1 MRAPSDLPRRPR
13 RLTRGRI
20 WIIVAVVALFVLI
33 TSLRSIAGFYTDYLW
48 FKELHFSGVFTSILG
63 VKIGLAVV
71 FTGLFFLLM
80 WSNLTVADRLAPR
93 FRPIGP
99 EDELVQRYRE
109 FVGPHAGKV
118 RVGVSLLIA
127 LFAGLGTRSQWNN
140 WILFR
145 NGASFGAKDAQFHK
159 DLGFFVFQLPFIK
172 FVVNW
177 FFVAIIITAVVTI
190 LAHYL
195 NGGIRLQAQ
204 GQRVTPQ
211 VKAHISVLLGALALV
226 KAISYWFER
235 YELDLSKSHVVN
247 GATYTSVHADL
258 PAKSLLIL
266 IAIVAA
272 GLFIYNIF
280 RKGWFLPGI
289 AVALW
294 GLVWILVGAVY
305 PAIIQGV
312 TVKPSELA
320 KERVY
325 IGRNIA
331 ATRSAFGLGNI
342 NVVPYNYVPNLTPQ
356 DLDPNGPNAAT
367 ISNIRLWD
375 PKFVGDTYTK
385 EQEIRQYYRFNA
397 LGVDRYN
404 FNGQT
409 TETLSAV
416 RELNPSDLPS
426 SSWVNTHLAFT
437 HGEGAVLSPVN
448 AATADGKPVF
458 AIQDVPPSTTSGS
471 GAPTLNQPAVYYGL
485 NVPGYAVVNTQQH
498 EIDYQRPDGTNVETR
513 YSGTGGVPIGGRL
526 SFRRIALALRF
537 GDPNMLLSGLLNSSS
552 RAMYV
557 RSIGDRVRKA
567 APFLKYD
574 ADPYPVLSGNHI
586 VWVQDAYTVT
596 SRYPYSQG
604 ANLDRVDPSSGLSSG
619 FNYVR
624 NSVKAVIDAYD
635 GSVKFYAMDQTD
647 PILRTYEKA
656 FPQLFTPKTE
666 MPSDLQQHLR
676 YPEDLFMVQT
686 NMYGRY
692 HITDPDGFYSAGDAW
707 AISQDPGSG
716 SPTAIQQTQTT
727 NAQGQIIS
735 TRRARMDP
743 EYLLLHMPDD
753 KGQGVSFVQLQPF
766 VAASNSDKQQNLTA
780 FMTAESD
787 LDNYGKLTVF
797 TTPRGAP
804 IDGPALIN
812 ATISASPGI
821 SEEISLLN
829 QNGSSV
835 KLGNVLVIPVNDSL
849 LYVQPLYVQSAQNPV
864 PELRKVIVVNG
875 NQAAMQDTLAA
886 ALKALVPGSNV
897 QTQEQNPAGPSGT
910 TPTTQPGQPGTTTP
924 TTQPPAGLAALVS
937 QELQDFANAQ
947 AALQRGDL
955 ATYQKDINAAND
967 IAKQLGAKVNATP
980 PTTAGG
986 GATTT
991 TAPPSPTTTGPPGQ
1005 STTTVT
1011 G

>member
-1 MRAPSDLPRRPR
+1 
-13 RLTRGRI
+13 
-20 WIIVAVVALFVLI
+20 VVALFVLI

-48 FKELHFSGVFTSILG
+48 FKELHFSGVFTNILG
-63 VKIGLAVV
+63 VKIMLALV

-93 FRPIGP
+93 FRPVGP

-127 LFAGLGTRSQWNN
+127 LFAGLGTRAQWNN

-145 NGASFGAKDAQFHK
+145 HGSSFGAKDAQFHK
-159 DLGFFVFQLPFIK
+159 DIGFFVFQLPFIK

-177 FFVAIIITAVVTI
+177 WFVAIVITAVVTI
-190 LAHYL
+190 IAHYL
-195 NGGIRLQAQ
+195 NGGIRLQSPS
-204 GQRVTPQ
+204 QRVTPQ

-226 KAISYWFER
+226 KAVSYWFER
-235 YELDLSKSHVVN
+235 YELDLSRSHVVN

-305 PAIIQGV
+305 PAIIQSV

-320 KERVY
+320 KERTY
-325 IGRNIA
+325 IARNIA
-331 ATRSAFGLGNI
+331 ATRTAFGLT
-342 NVVPYNYVPNLTPQ
+342 NVNMVPYNYTPS
-356 DLDPNGPNAAT
+356 LSPSSLSPIGPNAAT

-385 EQEIRQYYRFNA
+385 EQEIRQYYRFTT
-397 LGVDRYN
+397 LGIDRYN
-404 FNGQT
+404 LNGKP
-409 TETLSAV
+409 TETLAAV

-437 HGEGAVLSPVN
+437 HGYGGVLSAVN
-448 AATADGKPVF
+448 AATTDGKPVF
-458 AIQDVPPSTTSGS
+458 DVQDVPPSTSAGT
-471 GAPTLNQPAVYYGL
+471 GAPTLGQPAVYYGL
-485 NVPGYAVVNTQQH
+485 DVGGYAVVNTQQH
-498 EIDYQRPDGTNVETR
+498 EIDYQRADGTNAETR
-513 YSGTGGVPIGGRL
+513 YAGTGGVPVGSRL
-526 SFRRIALALRF
+526 SFRRIAFALRF
-537 GDPNMLLSGLLNSSS
+537 GDPNMVLSGLLNSNS
-552 RAMYV
+552 RAMYI

-574 ADPYPVLSGNHI
+574 VDPYPVLLNNRI
-586 VWVQDAYTVT
+586 VWIQDAYTVT
-596 SRYPYSQG
+596 SRYPYSQS
-604 ANLDRVDPSSGLSSG
+604 ANLDRVDPASGLSTG

-624 NSVKAVIDAYD
+624 NSVKAVIDGYD
-635 GSVKFYAMDQTD
+635 GSVTFYAMDQTD
-647 PILRTYEKA
+647 PILRTYVKA
-656 FPQLFTPKTE
+656 FPHLFTPGQD
-666 MPSDLQQHLR
+666 MPQDLRAHLR
-676 YPEDLFMVQT
+676 YPEDLFRVQT

-716 SPTAIQQTQTT
+716 SPTAISQTQTT
-727 NAQGQIIS
+727 NAQGQIIA

-743 EYLLLHMPDD
+743 AYLLLHMPNDPSS
-753 KGQGVSFVQLQPF
+753 GVSFVVLQPF
-766 VAASNSDKQQNLTA
+766 VAASNSDKQQNFTA

-787 LDNYGKLTVF
+787 PGSYGKLTVF

-804 IDGPALIN
+804 IDGPALVN
-812 ATISASPGI
+812 ATIAASPDI
-821 SEEISLLN
+821 SSQISLLN
-829 QNGSSV
+829 QQGSSV
-835 KLGNVLVIPVNDSL
+835 KLGNVLVIPIDNSF

-875 NQAAMQDTLAA
+875 GQAKMEDTLSA
-886 ALKALVPGSNV
+886 ALQALVPGASV
-897 QTQEQNPAGPSGT
+897 STQEQNTSGPSAATAGPTTGPSGSNA
-910 TPTTQPGQPGTTTP
+910 TTTA
-924 TTQPPAGLAALVS
+924 PAGLAALVN
-937 QELQDFANAQ
+937 QELGDFSDAQ
-947 AALQRGDL
+947 AALQKGDL
-955 ATYQKDINAAND
+955 GTYQKDVDAANA
-967 IAKQLGAKVNATP
+967 IAKQINQQLKATAP
-980 PTTAGG
+980 APAPTGG

-991 TAPPSPTTTGPPGQ
+991 TTPPPSTSTSVPPTT
-1005 STTTVT
+1005 STT
-1011 G
+1011 GNA

>member
-1 MRAPSDLPRRPR
+1 
-13 RLTRGRI
+13 
-20 WIIVAVVALFVLI
+20 VVALFVLI

-48 FKELHFSGVFTSILG
+48 FKELHFSGVFTNILG
-63 VKIGLAVV
+63 IKIMLAVV

-127 LFAGLGTRSQWNN
+127 LFAGLGTRAQWNN

-145 NGASFGAKDAQFHK
+145 NGASFGGKDAQFHK
-159 DLGFFVFQLPFIK
+159 DIGFFVFQLPFIK

-177 FFVAIIITAVVTI
+177 FFVAIVITAVVTI
-190 LAHYL
+190 IAHYL
-195 NGGIRLQAQ
+195 NGGIRLQSPT
-204 GQRVTPQ
+204 QRVTPQ

-226 KAISYWFER
+226 KAVSYWFER
-235 YELDLSKSHVVN
+235 YELDLSRSHVVN

-305 PAIIQGV
+305 PAIIQSV

-320 KERVY
+320 KERTY
-325 IGRNIA
+325 IARNIA
-331 ATRSAFGLGNI
+331 ATRSAFGLTDVNT
-342 NVVPYNYVPNLTPQ
+342 VPYNYVPNLSASSLSPT
-356 DLDPNGPNAAT
+356 GPNAST
-367 ISNIRLWD
+367 IANIRLWD

-385 EQEIRQYYRFNA
+385 EQEIRQYYRFTS
-397 LGVDRYN
+397 LGIDRYN
-404 FNGQT
+404 LNGKP
-409 TETLSAV
+409 TETLAAV

-437 HGEGAVLSPVN
+437 HGYGGVLSPVN
-448 AATADGKPVF
+448 AATTDGKPVF
-458 AIQDVPPSTTSGS
+458 NVQDVPPVTTADT
-471 GAPTLNQPAVYYGL
+471 GAPTLGQPAVYYGL
-485 NVPGYAVVNTQQH
+485 NVGGYAVVNTQQH
-498 EIDYQRPDGTNVETR
+498 EIDYQRLDTGQNVEKP
-513 YSGTGGVPIGGRL
+513 YAGTGGVPIGSRL
-526 SFRRIALALRF
+526 SFRRIAFALRF
-537 GDPNMLLSGLLNSSS
+537 GDPNMVLSGLLNSNS
-552 RAMYV
+552 RAMYI

-574 ADPYPVLSGNHI
+574 VDPYPVLLNNRI

-596 SRYPYSQG
+596 SRYPYSQS
-604 ANLDRVDPSSGLSSG
+604 ANLDRLDPASGLSTG

-624 NSVKAVIDAYD
+624 NSVKAVIDAYN
-635 GSVKFYAMDQTD
+635 GSVTFYAMDQTD

-656 FPQLFTPKTE
+656 FPQLFTPGQD
-666 MPSDLQQHLR
+666 MPQELRAHLR
-676 YPEDLFMVQT
+676 YPEDLFRVQT

-716 SPTAIQQTQTT
+716 SPTAISQTQTT
-727 NAQGQIIS
+727 NAQGQIIA

-743 EYLLLHMPDD
+743 AYLLLHMPNDQ
-753 KGQGVSFVQLQPF
+753 GSGVSFVVLQPF
-766 VAASNSDKQQNLTA
+766 VAASNSDKQQNFTA

-787 LDNYGKLTVF
+787 PGSYGKLTVF

-804 IDGPALIN
+804 IDGPALVN
-812 ATISASPGI
+812 ATIAASPEI
-821 SEEISLLN
+821 SSQISLLN
-829 QNGSSV
+829 QQGSSV
-835 KLGNVLVIPVNDSL
+835 KLGNVLVIPIDNSF

-875 NQAAMQDTLAA
+875 GQAKMEDTLSA
-886 ALKALVPGSNV
+886 ALQALVPGASV
-897 QTQEQNPAGPSGT
+897 STQEQNTTGPSTST
-910 TPTTQPGQPGTTTP
+910 TTGPTTGPGGPNATTT
-924 TTQPPAGLAALVS
+924 TPAGLAALVN
-937 QELQDFANAQ
+937 EALKDYADAQ
-947 AALQRGDL
+947 AALQKGDL
-955 ATYQKDINAAND
+955 AGYQAKINAENAIVNQ
-967 IAKQLGAKVNATP
+967 INQQLKTSSTP
-980 PTTAGG
+980 STKPTTAPPGG

-991 TAPPSPTTTGPPGQ
+991 TTAPQ
-1005 STTTVT
+1005 STTTIPPATTSTT
-1011 G
+1011 GNA